1 VSVTTERDR
10 DMTDHDD
17 FRLEPTEGE
26 RTGGPPGD
34 RLIVGLALFA
44 LVAGVLIALS
54 NFVGERA
61 AISSGSPTP
70 SPSTS
75 SSPAAVWPV
84 STPRLLRELTL
95 QAGPVPTPAL
105 GEPNFFSG
113 GIRANADL
121 IIHATPDLESIEFGA
136 LPRGTLAYAEE
147 SPDQPPGE
155 LGWLHILAPQPEGWV
170 ASTEGGA
177 ELVDRLVAAPG
188 PASADIWAVSGGED
202 RFLAVGWQN
211 DASSQLS
218 RPLTAASS
226 DGDAWHRAD
235 LPASTSYAFV
245 VSWGPAGWIA
255 FNGGGNGRDLL
266 SVWRSNDG
274 VSWTAVG
281 TMSDSFGL
289 YPAQL
294 VGSDAGYLLMMS
306 AGREP
311 DTSFWFSDDG
321 VTWRETAD
329 AGLSQRG
336 AWVRLTAGPS
346 GFYAA
351 EMYTGNAAN
360 NPVYSAN
367 GRTWTPVVG
376 GPQGESAQIVAVGSK
391 WVGVDRDPDSGR
403 PRAWIGEVAG
413 DHLTWRPEPDQGAFG
428 DGVVTT
434 MVSDGRRAVAFGWD
448 RRTERAMT
456 WIHEGTAWRRS
467 PLPLTF
473 GGIPRIAAATP
484 GGVVVVGYRPTLRAQ
499 NPVLWHETPDGH
511 WAPEADPLLPLVS
524 DPSSDECGPPPA
536 TAVDF
541 VLLERALAVSCLGD
555 TQISFRAWSVNCVGC
570 FDELPR
576 VTAMPRWLVTPG
588 GSQLA
593 LSPIEGFANWWAPV
607 VLDPALKT
615 DPAWKETWVDV
626 TGHFDDPAA
635 RECQSPPRGEE
646 ELYYGGRQ
654 QVVDGCRQQFVV
666 TAVTPVPG
674 P

>member
-1 VSVTTERDR
+1 
-10 DMTDHDD
+10 MTDHDD
-17 FRLEPTEGE
+17 FRLEPTEGQ

-44 LVAGVLIALS
+44 LVAGLLIALG
-54 NFVGERA
+54 NLFGQRGG
-61 AISSGSPTP
+61 INSGSPTP
-70 SPSTS
+70 SPSAS
-75 SSPAAVWPV
+75 STAAAVWPV
-84 STPRLLRELTL
+84 STPRLLRELTF
-95 QAGPVPTPAL
+95 QAGPVPTQAPS
-105 GEPNFFSG
+105 EPSYFSG
-113 GIRANADL
+113 GIRANTDL
-121 IIHATPDLESIEFGA
+121 VIRATPDLGSIQFGA
-136 LPRGTLAYAEE
+136 LPQGTLAYAEE
-147 SPDQPPGE
+147 TPDQPPGE

-170 ASTEGGA
+170 ASTEGGS

-188 PASADIWAVSGGED
+188 PASADIWAVSGGEH

-226 DGDAWHRAD
+226 DGDAWQRVD
-235 LPASTSYAFV
+235 LPASTNDAFV

-255 FNGGGNGRDLL
+255 FEAGGNGGNPL
-266 SVWRSNDG
+266 SIWRSNDG
-274 VSWTAVG
+274 VSWTALG

-294 VGSDAGYLLMMS
+294 VGSDAGYMLMMS

-336 AWVRLTAGPS
+336 AWIRLTAGPN

-376 GPQGESAQIVAVGSK
+376 GPGGESAQIVAVGSE
-391 WVGVDRDPDSGR
+391 WVGVDRDPDSGH
-403 PRAWIGEVAG
+403 PRAWIGAVAG
-413 DHLTWRPEPDQGAFG
+413 DRMTWRLDSDRGAFS

-456 WIHEGTAWRRS
+456 WIREGAAWRRS

-473 GGIPRIAAATP
+473 GGIPRIAAGTP
-484 GGVVVVGYRPTLRAQ
+484 DGVVVVGYRPTLRAQ
-499 NPVLWHETPDGH
+499 NPVLWHEAPDGH

-524 DPSSDECGPPPA
+524 DPSSAECGPPPA

-541 VLLERALAVSCLGD
+541 VLLERALAVNCLGD
-555 TQISFRAWSVNCVGC
+555 TPISFRAWSVNCVGC

-576 VTAMPRWLVTPG
+576 VTATPRWLVTPG

-593 LSPIEGFANWWAPV
+593 LSPIEGFDNWWAPV
-607 VLDPALKT
+607 VLDPALKK
-615 DPAWKETWVDV
+615 DPAWKEAWVDV

-635 RECQSPPRGEE
+635 KECRSPPRAEE
-646 ELYYGGRQ
+646 EPYYGGRQ